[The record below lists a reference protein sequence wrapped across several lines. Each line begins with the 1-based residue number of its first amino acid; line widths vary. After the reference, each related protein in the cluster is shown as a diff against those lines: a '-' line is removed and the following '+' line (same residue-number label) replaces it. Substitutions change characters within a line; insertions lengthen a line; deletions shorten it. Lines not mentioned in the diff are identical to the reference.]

1 MGEEE
6 GSKTAEGGQTAE
18 EQWPGGSMKDGGG
31 WPVAGVGWGETVWSW
46 GGGAGCHRPRV
57 GAVEGRQNGGGGRSL
72 RPAPVAMAT
81 EPETYSRCHGD
92 EALGSPWGGPRRLL
106 AALYRD
112 KRQ

>member
-46 GGGAGCHRPRV
+46 GGGPA
-57 GAVEGRQNGGGGRSL
+57 AIGRGWEQWRGDK
-72 RPAPVAMAT
+72 MA
-81 EPETYSRCHGD
+81 E
-92 EALGSPWGGPRRLL
+92 EAE
-106 AALYRD
+106 A
-112 KRQ
+112 

>member
-46 GGGAGCHRPRV
+46 GGGGRLPSAEGGSSGGETKWRRRPKPEACSRSHGN
-57 GAVEGRQNGGGGRSL
+57 GA
-72 RPAPVAMAT
+72 
-81 EPETYSRCHGD
+81 
-92 EALGSPWGGPRRLL
+92 
-106 AALYRD
+106 
-112 KRQ
+112 